1 MHATRREGVSSIISP
16 LSLRAAAVLKELA
29 QLSAWYEGRSY
40 ALPEDIVRVL
50 PAVARH
56 RSLLSP
62 RDMTMTRKDQEKYLL
77 ELLDQLLKSVPLAS
91 LEHADFFDKKHQKID
106 S

>member
-1 MHATRREGVSSIISP
+1 MHATRREGASSIISP
-16 LSLRAAAVLKELA
+16 LSLRASAVLKELS

-40 ALPEDIVRVL
+40 ALPEDVVRVL

-56 RSLLSP
+56 RSLLSS
-62 RDMTMTRKDQEKYLL
+62 RDATIARGDQEGYLRDIL
-77 ELLDQLLKSVPLAS
+77 DRLLQTVPLAS